1 VFESRI
7 ANSLGMPLSVYRQ
20 KFDSSYSAA
29 RAEILQ
35 WWQNVNRRR
44 DDFIAGFLRPCYE
57 AWFTESVRRGDIA
70 APGYLSSTRI
80 RRAWLAGS
88 WNGISRPNVD
98 PLKEVNAVE
107 KRLRLGHTTGEREA
121 KAYNGS
127 DYRDNVER
135 LITENEMLAEA
146 NEPLDPELSE
156 EPQTGRR
163 DDD

>member
-1 VFESRI
+1 
-7 ANSLGMPLSVYRQ
+7 
-20 KFDSSYSAA
+20 
-29 RAEILQ
+29 
-35 WWQNVNRRR
+35 
-44 DDFIAGFLRPCYE
+44 
-57 AWFTESVRRGDIA
+57 
-70 APGYLSSTRI
+70 
-80 RRAWLAGS
+80 
-88 WNGISRPNVD
+88 
-98 PLKEVNAVE
+98 
-107 KRLRLGHTTGEREA
+107 LRLGHTTGEREA